1 MNQEAKNLF
10 LKNYFNEGD
19 CAGLMDKTK
28 IIEKEFRKTGQVKTI
43 RYLHWALVERIFRL
57 QGGTFEVK
65 SWNFEVPFITNIKAY
80 DENGE
85 ITTKEEKQSALF
97 LHLSANWMGET
108 LEEHYPIFDNQT
120 SRIISLPDAQ
130 DLNTAKQRGMV
141 RLIARISG
149 IGLSIFEQLED
160 QFAKDDDEAKVIKEP
175 KPATTPEKKEKPSI
189 EKKSKT
195 EKKLETVSTSEIREP
210 KTVVEEEDDSNA
222 FLEMMKGE
230 KVAIDHAPTA
240 FPPKVDVEDYD
251 KDTEQYADKKLAIK
265 KFISTHQKTIL
276 DFMASKGASLL
287 GDLTYAQLV
296 ELESIVKA
304 DKK

>member
-19 CAGLMDKTK
+19 CEGLMDKTK

-65 SWNFEVPFITNIKAY
+65 SWNFEVPFITKTQAY

-85 ITTKEEKQSALF
+85 FTTKEEKQSALF

-120 SRIISLPDAQ
+120 SRIIALPDAQ

-160 QFAKDDDEAKVIKEP
+160 QFAKDDEGTKIIQEP
-175 KPATTPEKKEKPSI
+175 KQPSMPEQKEKTKV

-195 EKKLETVSTSEIREP
+195 EKKLENIPTAEP
-210 KTVVEEEDDSNA
+210 TPVVEETDDSNA

>member
-19 CAGLMDKTK
+19 CEGLMDKTK
-28 IIEKEFRKTGQVKTI
+28 TIEKEFRKTGQVKTI

-65 SWNFEVPFITNIKAY
+65 SWNFEVPFITKIKAY

-120 SRIISLPDAQ
+120 SRIIALPDAQ

-160 QFAKDDDEAKVIKEP
+160 QFAKDDDETKVIKEP
-175 KPATTPEKKEKPSI
+175 KPAMTPEKPNI

-195 EKKLETVSTSEIREP
+195 EKKLKIVSAPEPSEP
-210 KTVVEEEDDSNA
+210 KTVVEEEDDSNV

-240 FPPKVDVEDYD
+240 FSPKVDVEDYG

>member
-19 CAGLMDKTK
+19 CEGLMDKTK

-65 SWNFEVPFITNIKAY
+65 SWNFEVPFITKTQAY

-85 ITTKEEKQSALF
+85 FTTKEEKQSALF

-120 SRIISLPDAQ
+120 SRIIALPDAQ

-175 KPATTPEKKEKPSI
+175 KQPSTPEQKEKTKV

-195 EKKLETVSTSEIREP
+195 EKKLENIPTAEP
-210 KTVVEEEDDSNA
+210 TPVVEETDDSNV

-265 KFISTHQKTIL
+265 KFIPTHQKTIL
-276 DFMASKGASLL
+276 EFMASKGASLL

>member
-19 CAGLMDKTK
+19 CEGLMDKTK

-65 SWNFEVPFITNIKAY
+65 SWNFEVPFITKVQAY

-85 ITTKEEKQSALF
+85 FTTKEEKQSALF

-120 SRIISLPDAQ
+120 SRIIALPDAQ

-160 QFAKDDDEAKVIKEP
+160 QFAKDDEGTKIIKEP
-175 KPATTPEKKEKPSI
+175 KPATTPEKKEKTKV
-189 EKKSKT
+189 EKKYKT
-195 EKKLETVSTSEIREP
+195 EKKLENIPTAEP
-210 KTVVEEEDDSNA
+210 TPVVEEEDDSNV

-230 KVAIDHAPTA
+230 KVAIDHAPTVVS
-240 FPPKVDVEDYD
+240 PKVDVEDYD

>member
-19 CAGLMDKTK
+19 CEGLMDKTK

-65 SWNFEVPFITNIKAY
+65 SWNFEVPFITKVQAY

-85 ITTKEEKQSALF
+85 FTTKEEKQSALF

-120 SRIISLPDAQ
+120 SRIIALPDAQ

-160 QFAKDDDEAKVIKEP
+160 QFAKDDDETKKIQEP
-175 KPATTPEKKEKPSI
+175 KQPSMPEQKEKTKV

-195 EKKLETVSTSEIREP
+195 EKKLENIPTAEP
-210 KTVVEEEDDSNA
+210 TPVVEENDDSNA

>member
-19 CAGLMDKTK
+19 CEGLMDKTK

-65 SWNFEVPFITNIKAY
+65 SWNFEVPFITKTQAY

-85 ITTKEEKQSALF
+85 FTTKEEKQSALF

-120 SRIISLPDAQ
+120 SRIIALPDAQ

-160 QFAKDDDEAKVIKEP
+160 QFAKDDEGTKIIQEP
-175 KPATTPEKKEKPSI
+175 KQPSMPEQKEKTKV

-195 EKKLETVSTSEIREP
+195 EKKLENIPTAEP
-210 KTVVEEEDDSNA
+210 TPVVEETDDSNA

-240 FPPKVDVEDYD
+240 VSPKVDVEDYD

>member
-19 CAGLMDKTK
+19 CEGLMDKTK

-65 SWNFEVPFITNIKAY
+65 SWNFEVPFITKTQAY

-85 ITTKEEKQSALF
+85 FTTKEEKQSALF

-120 SRIISLPDAQ
+120 SRIIALPDAQ

-160 QFAKDDDEAKVIKEP
+160 QFAKDDEGTKIIQEP
-175 KPATTPEKKEKPSI
+175 KQPSMPEQKEKTKV

-195 EKKLETVSTSEIREP
+195 EKKLENIPTAEP
-210 KTVVEEEDDSNA
+210 TPVVEETDDSNV

-240 FPPKVDVEDYD
+240 VSPKVDVEDYD